1 MPFVKKRVEAVPGG
15 FGTALRELRELRGY
29 SREDVQRMTGI
40 HISIVSAFEEERIED
55 LIDPS
60 YEERHVR
67 AIVAALEGRPAYFLE
82 KYHGLLAELGRPPH
96 AGVELKPRVRA
107 LDLFVGSR
115 AVAFLGFLLVV
126 ALVAGYMAWQ
136 VRELSSIPALDVAI
150 PTDGQILDEPS
161 VRIEGVTD
169 PAAIVTVNGERAVV
183 EGDGAFRISLGIP
196 RGVTTLRVEAKR
208 RYGSVAVIE
217 RHVIYDRPA
226 SDAPTTTSSTIP

>member
-15 FGTALRELRELRGY
+15 FGTALKELRELRGY

-40 HISIVSAFEEERIED
+40 HVSIISAFEEERIED

-82 KYHGLLAELGRPPH
+82 KYHGLLADLGRPPH
-96 AGVELKPRVRA
+96 VGVELKPRVRA

-115 AVAFLGFLLVV
+115 AVAFLGFILVV
-126 ALVAGYMAWQ
+126 AAVAGYVAWQ
-136 VRELSSIPALDVAI
+136 VRELSSVPSLVVTA
-150 PTDGQILDEPS
+150 PTDGQVLDEPS
-161 VRIEGVTD
+161 VRIEGETD

-183 EGDGAFRISLGIP
+183 EEGGRFGLTLGVP
-196 RGVTTLRVEAKR
+196 RGVTTLRIEAKR
-208 RYGSVAVIE
+208 RYGSVAALE

-226 SDAPTTTSSTIP
+226 SLSATTTSSTVP